1 MICLKN
7 VNFEYK
13 NGYKALSNINLDI
26 GKGEVVVVIGK
37 NGSGKSTLGNIVSG
51 IYNYT
56 DGEITLEDEVV
67 NTKKGK
73 SKLRRSIGIVF
84 QNPDN
89 QVIFNRVYDD
99 MAFTLNNLEHD
110 KELIPKTIED
120 SLKMVGMKDYINRN
134 PHELSLGQKQRIA
147 IAGALSVNPSYM
159 VFDEATS
166 MLDAKGKND
175 IRRIIKELSQ
185 RGIGILFITNIM
197 EEILLADKLVV
208 IDKGN
213 IVKVLNKEEIIDNID
228 FLRDRGFEIPF
239 LVNTI
244 SILRKNNVEV
254 ESYDEKSVLSVIERI
269 VK

>member
-13 NGYKALSNINLDI
+13 NGYKALNDINLDI
-26 GKGEVVVVIGK
+26 NKGEVVVVIGK

-56 DGEITLEDEVV
+56 SGQITLEDEVV
-67 NTKKGK
+67 NSKKGK

-99 MAFTLNNLEHD
+99 MAFTLNNLEHEKD
-110 KELIPKTIED
+110 LIPKTIED
-120 SLKMVGMKDYINRN
+120 SLKIVGMSDYINRN

-175 IRRIIKELSQ
+175 IRRIIKDLSKK
-185 RGIGILFITNIM
+185 GIGVLFITNIM
-197 EEILLADKLVV
+197 EEILLADKLIV

-213 IVKVLNKEEIIDNID
+213 IVKVLKKNEIIDNIE
-228 FLRDRGFEIPF
+228 FLKESGFEIPF

-244 SILRKNNVEV
+244 SILKKNNIEV
-254 ESYDEKSVLSVIERI
+254 DSFDEKTILSAIERI

>member
-13 NGYKALSNINLDI
+13 NGYKALKNINLTI

-37 NGSGKSTLGNIVSG
+37 NGSGKSTLGNVVSG

-73 SKLRRSIGIVF
+73 SKLRKSIGIVF

-99 MAFTLNNLEHD
+99 MSFTLNNLEHD

-120 SLKMVGMKDYINRN
+120 SLKMVGMQDYIDRN

-175 IRRIIKELSQ
+175 IRRIIRELSK

-213 IVKVLNKEEIIDNID
+213 VAKVLMKDEIIDNIE
-228 FLRDRGFEIPF
+228 FLRDSGFEIPF

-244 SILRKNNVEV
+244 SILKKNNIDLDN
-254 ESYDEKSVLSVIERI
+254 YDEKTVLSAIEGV